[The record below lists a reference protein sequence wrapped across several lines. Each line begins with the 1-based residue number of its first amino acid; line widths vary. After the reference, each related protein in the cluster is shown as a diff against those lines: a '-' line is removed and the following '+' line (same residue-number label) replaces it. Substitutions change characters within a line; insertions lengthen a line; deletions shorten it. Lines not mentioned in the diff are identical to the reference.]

1 MAKLDV
7 EWAVSEID
15 SFLHVTELEQVLDRI
30 PAMNGWRGR
39 DRPKKNVDYDCLR
52 DQASRG
58 KAAME
63 RAVELTEPPAIER
76 AVSRWR
82 HEGLVTEHDVGAF
95 RSNPGTSDWQ
105 PRAG

>member
-7 EWAVSEID
+7 ERAVSEID
-15 SFLHVTELEQVLDRI
+15 SFLHVTELEQILDRI

-39 DRPKKNVDYDCLR
+39 DRPKKDVDYDCLR
-52 DQASRG
+52 DQVSRG
-58 KAAME
+58 KA
-63 RAVELTEPPAIER
+63 AIER

-95 RSNPGTSDWQ
+95 RSNSGTSDWQ